1 MEPVSVA
8 QFVGVGI
15 AVLSIIWNQ
24 QRTVSG
30 LRREFREDQ
39 AAMRAEFREDRD
51 AIRREFREDQAVL
64 RKEFGEEF
72 KSLRADHA
80 VTAGRLDRVELR
92 LDHLETQQVS
102 ISNAV
107 TQNASKLNWI
117 MGYLRRMPELETGTG
132 EASES
137 PTSDEADSQ

>member
-39 AAMRAEFREDRD
+39 A
-51 AIRREFREDQAVL
+51 VL

-80 VTAGRLDRVELR
+80 ATAGRLDRVELR
-92 LDHLETQQVS
+92 LDHLEAQQVS

-117 MGYLRRMPELETGTG
+117 MGDLRRMPEPETG
-132 EASES
+132 EASEP
-137 PTSDEADSQ
+137 PTSDEAKSP